1 MKKKKIYTFT
11 LNEELI
17 KWFRTYANVEG
28 RSMSSLLNSYI
39 LNLKRNTENEPTGN
53 ILKVKS

>member
-39 LNLKRNTENEPTGN
+39 LNLKRNTEKEPTGN